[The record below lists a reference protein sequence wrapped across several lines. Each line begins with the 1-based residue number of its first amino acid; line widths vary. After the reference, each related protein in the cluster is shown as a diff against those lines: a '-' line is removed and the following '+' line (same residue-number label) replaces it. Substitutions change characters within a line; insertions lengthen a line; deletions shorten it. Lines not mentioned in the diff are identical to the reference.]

1 MPHQVGHSGSYGD
14 LSGGSRSTPYDP
26 TSEFRSMFEGIDE
39 KYLQFAPTYD
49 DWKEKYIGAEY
60 GYQGQEYGLA
70 GELYGMAQD
79 RATFEKAQ
87 RGDRRGGAETK
98 LQRQLTGM
106 GMQMGGALSQAQ
118 SSAYDIFGQGEQ
130 VATGGLGARSGLT
143 RRAMRGVE
151 SSTQRG
157 LMGQAMSGL
166 EAKSQ
171 YQGTL
176 AQLAS
181 DAFGSAQQ
189 LQQSGISYEAAGIA
203 YDRAG
208 TAREQQMEGLVKDY
222 QDEMTDYLL
231 MLATEFDVWGG
242 TDDGGGGG
250 GGLDPLYTDEFQE
263 PLGEGATTGGFNNT
277 GYTYEELLAMHGGGG
292 DKTPV
297 GGGGTTVRTGP

>member
-1 MPHQVGHSGSYGD
+1 
-14 LSGGSRSTPYDP
+14 
-26 TSEFRSMFEGIDE
+26 
-39 KYLQFAPTYD
+39 
-49 DWKEKYIGAEY
+49 
-60 GYQGQEYGLA
+60 
-70 GELYGMAQD
+70 MAQD

-208 TAREQQMEGLVKDY
+208 TARDQQMEGLVKDY
-222 QDEMTDYLL
+222 QDEMSDYLL

-242 TDDGGGGG
+242 TETKEVSGT
-250 GGLDPLYTDEFQE
+250 YDEYGNWRE
-263 PLGEGATTGGFNNT
+263 PEGEGATSGGWQDTGM
-277 GYTYEELLAMHGGGG
+277 TYEELLAMHAGG

>member
-1 MPHQVGHSGSYGD
+1 MAHQAGHSGSYGD
-14 LSGGSRSTPYDP
+14 LSNWGARSSSAAT
-26 TSEFRSMFEGIDE
+26 TEFESMFEGIDE

-60 GYQGQEYGLA
+60 DYQGQEYGLA

-79 RATFEKAQ
+79 RATFEKTQ

-106 GMQMGGALSQAQ
+106 GMQMGGTLSQAQ

-130 VATGGLGARSGLT
+130 VSAGGLGSRSGLT

-166 EAKSQ
+166 AAKSQ

-208 TAREQQMEGLVKDY
+208 TSRDQQMEGLVKDY
-222 QDEMTDYLL
+222 QDEMSDYLL

-263 PLGEGATTGGFNNT
+263 PLGGGATTGGFNNT

>member
-1 MPHQVGHSGSYGD
+1 MPHEAGHGYGD
-14 LSGGSRSTPYDP
+14 LSGGRSSSSYDP
-26 TSEFRSMFEGIDE
+26 TYEFRSMFEGIDE

-70 GELYGMAQD
+70 GELYGLAQD
-79 RATFEKAQ
+79 RSIFEKAQ
-87 RGDRRGGAETK
+87 RGQRRGGAETK

-130 VATGGLGARSGLT
+130 VATGGLGSRKGLT

-176 AQLAS
+176 AELAS
-181 DAFGSAQQ
+181 SAFGSAQQ
-189 LQQSGISYEAAGIA
+189 LEQSGISYEAAGIA

-208 TAREQQMEGLVKDY
+208 TSRDQQMEALVKDY
-222 QDEMTDYLL
+222 QGEMSDYLL

-242 TDDGGGGG
+242 
-250 GGLDPLYTDEFQE
+250 
-263 PLGEGATTGGFNNT
+263 A
-277 GYTYEELLAMHGGGG
+277 GGGG
-292 DKTPV
+292 DDPTDPNKPLYDPFADPEAGMGYIPPGLSYEEQLALAGGSTTRTVP
-297 GGGGTTVRTGP
+297 GGGTIGRTGP